1 MRQTETGME
10 AALTVQGLSKSYG
23 SRVAVDAVSF
33 EVCRGE
39 TFGLLGPNGAG
50 KSSTLHLLA
59 GLLRPDSGRI
69 VLSTSQGDMRKS
81 LGLAPQSLSLYPD
94 LTAEENCRFF
104 GQLYGLRGARLKARV
119 EEVLQL
125 AELQDRRKDR
135 VETYSGGMQRRLNL
149 ACALVHDPPLLLL
162 DEPTAGVDPQSRH
175 HLFES
180 IEALKQQ
187 GKTLIYTTHYI
198 EEAQRLCDRVAIMDG
213 GKILAMDSVE
223 RLIELHG
230 GGSVIEAELERP
242 PASSQDLPG
251 ELEGTHWRLLTER
264 PFEDLAHMA
273 QKGLAFHRVRVDR
286 PDLEGVFLSLTGRKL
301 RDE

>member
-1 MRQTETGME
+1 MD
-10 AALTVQGLSKSYG
+10 AAMQVQGLSKSYG
-23 SRVAVDAVSF
+23 SRLAVDGVSF
-33 EVCRGE
+33 DVRRGE

-69 VLSTSQGDMRKS
+69 VLPASQGDLRRS

-119 EEVLQL
+119 EEVLKL

-187 GKTLIYTTHYI
+187 GKTLIYTTHYM

-213 GKILAMDSVE
+213 GKILALDSVDQ
-223 RLIELHG
+223 LIELHG
-230 GGSVIEAELERP
+230 GGSVIEAELAKP
-242 PASSQDLPG
+242 PANSQDLPG
-251 ELEGTHWRLLTER
+251 DLEGTHWRLLTER

-273 QKGLAFHRVRVDR
+273 QKGVAFHRVRVDQ

>member
-1 MRQTETGME
+1 MRQPETGME

-23 SRVAVDAVSF
+23 SRVAVDGISF
-33 EVCRGE
+33 EVRCGE

-59 GLLRPDSGRI
+59 GLLSPDSGRI

-81 LGLAPQSLSLYPD
+81 LGFAPQSLSLYPD

-104 GQLYGLRGARLKARV
+104 GQLFGLRGARLKARV

-175 HLFES
+175 HLFKS

-187 GKTLIYTTHYI
+187 GKTLIYTTHYM

-213 GKILAMDSVE
+213 GKLLALDSVD
-223 RLIELHG
+223 RLIEMYG
-230 GGSVIEAELERP
+230 GGSVIEAELAKP
-242 PASSQDLPG
+242 PENMQDLPG
-251 ELEGTHWRLLTER
+251 NLEGTHWRLLTER
-264 PFEDLAHMA
+264 PFEDLAQMA
-273 QKGLAFHRVRVDR
+273 QKGVAFHRVRVDR
-286 PDLEGVFLSLTGRKL
+286 PGLEGVFLSLTGRKL

>member
-1 MRQTETGME
+1 MRQLGEPME
-10 AALTVQGLSKSYG
+10 ATLRVAGLRKSYG
-23 SRVAVDAVSF
+23 KRVAVDGVSF

-59 GLLRPDSGRI
+59 GLLRPDAGQI
-69 VLSTSQGDMRKS
+69 VLSTSQGDLRKS

-119 EEVLQL
+119 EVVLEL
-125 AELQDRRKDR
+125 AELQERRKDR

-175 HLFES
+175 HIFES
-180 IEALKQQ
+180 IETLKQQ
-187 GKTLIYTTHYI
+187 GKTLLYTTHYM

-213 GKILAMDSVE
+213 GKILALDSVD
-223 RLIELHG
+223 RLIETHG
-230 GGSVIEAELERP
+230 GGSVIQADLAEP
-242 PASSQDLPG
+242 PGSLQDLPG
-251 ELEGTHWRLLTER
+251 DLDGTRWRLATER
-264 PFEDLAHMA
+264 PFEELARFA
-273 QKGLAFHRVRVDR
+273 QQGVAFHRVRVDR
-286 PDLEGVFLSLTGRKL
+286 PDLESVFLSLTGRKL